1 MKLTSADIKTQLRM
15 DPLFTDHDGYF
26 ESLIAAAKRS
36 IERDYHCRLVDED
49 VGESGEAG
57 EKQPEGGVRVVV
69 MEEDI
74 ALAVKYLVADA
85 YLNNF
90 QGAWLDTQAV
100 RALLFPIMEHTV

>member
-15 DPLFTDHDGYF
+15 DPSFTEHDDYF
-26 ESLIAAAKRS
+26 ESLIAASKRS
-36 IERDYHCRLVDED
+36 IERDYYCRLVDDDSEQAVD
-49 VGESGEAG
+49 
-57 EKQPEGGVRVVV
+57 GVRLVV

>member
-15 DPLFTDHDGYF
+15 DPSFTEHDDYF

-36 IERDYHCRLVDED
+36 IERDYYCHLVDDDSEQAVD
-49 VGESGEAG
+49 
-57 EKQPEGGVRVVV
+57 GVRLVV

>member
-1 MKLTSADIKTQLRM
+1 MKLTSVDIKTQLRM
-15 DPLFTDHDGYF
+15 DPSFTEHDDYF

-36 IERDYHCRLVDED
+36 IERDYYCRLVDDDSEQTED
-49 VGESGEAG
+49 
-57 EKQPEGGVRVVV
+57 GVRLVV

>member
-15 DPLFTDHDGYF
+15 DPSFTEHDDYF

-36 IERDYHCRLVDED
+36 IERDYYCRLVDDDSEQTVD
-49 VGESGEAG
+49 
-57 EKQPEGGVRVVV
+57 GVRLVV

>member
-15 DPLFTDHDGYF
+15 DPSFTEHDDYF

-36 IERDYHCRLVDED
+36 IERDYYCRLVDDDSEQAVD
-49 VGESGEAG
+49 
-57 EKQPEGGVRVVV
+57 GVRLVV

-100 RALLFPIMEHTV
+100 RALLFPVMEHTV

>member
-15 DPLFTDHDGYF
+15 DPSFTEHDDYF

-36 IERDYHCRLVDED
+36 IERDYYCRLVDDDSEQAVD
-49 VGESGEAG
+49 
-57 EKQPEGGVRVVV
+57 GVRLVV

>member
-15 DPLFTDHDGYF
+15 DPSFTEHDDYF

-36 IERDYHCRLVDED
+36 IERDYYCRLVDDDSEQAED
-49 VGESGEAG
+49 
-57 EKQPEGGVRVVV
+57 GVRVVV

>member
-15 DPLFTDHDGYF
+15 DPSFTEHDDYF

-36 IERDYHCRLVDED
+36 IERDYYCRLVDDDSEQAAD
-49 VGESGEAG
+49 
-57 EKQPEGGVRVVV
+57 GVRLVV

>member
-15 DPLFTDHDGYF
+15 DPSFTEHDDYF

-36 IERDYHCRLVDED
+36 IERDYFCRLVDDDSASE
-49 VGESGEAG
+49 
-57 EKQPEGGVRVVV
+57 QPLEGARVVV

-74 ALAVKYLVADA
+74 ALAIKYLVADA

-90 QGAWLDTQAV
+90 QGSWLDTQAV
-100 RALLFPIMEHTV
+100 RSLLFPIMEHTV

>member
-36 IERDYHCRLVDED
+36 IERDYYCRLVDDDSEQAVD
-49 VGESGEAG
+49 
-57 EKQPEGGVRVVV
+57 GVRLVV

>member
-15 DPLFTDHDGYF
+15 DPSFTEHDDYF

-36 IERDYHCRLVDED
+36 IERDYYCRLVDDDSEQTED
-49 VGESGEAG
+49 
-57 EKQPEGGVRVVV
+57 GVRLVV

>member
-15 DPLFTDHDGYF
+15 DPTFTEHDDYF

-36 IERDYHCRLVDED
+36 IERDYYCRLVDDDSDQAED
-49 VGESGEAG
+49 
-57 EKQPEGGVRVVV
+57 GVRVVV

>member
-1 MKLTSADIKTQLRM
+1 MKLTSADIKIQLRM
-15 DPLFTDHDGYF
+15 DPSFTEHDSYF

-36 IERDYHCRLVDED
+36 IERDYYCHLVDDASENEQAAD
-49 VGESGEAG
+49 
-57 EKQPEGGVRVVV
+57 GVRVVA

-74 ALAVKYLVADA
+74 VLAIKYLVADA

-100 RALLFPIMEHTV
+100 RALLFPVMEHTV